1 MKNTGDQF
9 IIVAELERM
18 GVEAP

>member
-9 IIVAELERM
+9 IIVAEIERM
-18 GVEAP
+18 GVEL

>member
-18 GVEAP
+18 GVEV